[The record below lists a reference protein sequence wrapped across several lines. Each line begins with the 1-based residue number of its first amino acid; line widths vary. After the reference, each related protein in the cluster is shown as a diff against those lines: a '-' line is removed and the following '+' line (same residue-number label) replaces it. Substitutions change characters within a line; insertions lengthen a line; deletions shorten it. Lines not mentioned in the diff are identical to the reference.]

1 MGAKLST
8 GGIGYTDF
16 LLDNEPTTNTGAVDC
31 TYTPTYSMGKVT
43 LEEWERDDA
52 TLIKSIAYTYTGSKV
67 ATEIRKVFALDG
79 TTVLAQVTWTYSYTG
94 SILTSAT
101 MTRDV

>member
-8 GGIGYTDF
+8 GGIGYVEF
-16 LLDNEPTTNTGAVDC
+16 LLEDEPTAETGAVDC
-31 TYTPTYSMGKVT
+31 AYTPTYSLGKVT
-43 LEEWERDDA
+43 LEEWKRNDA
-52 TLIKSIAYTYTGSKV
+52 TLIKSIAYTYIANKV

-79 TTVLAQVTWTYSYTG
+79 TTILAQVTWTYSYTG
-94 SILTSAT
+94 SIVTSAA